1 MPQSQLLI
9 LHGDWYQ
16 TPDAVSSVS
25 KDDAKTHAYL
35 RDVAHVDVVPLPRA
49 GFATHVGVT

>member
-35 RDVAHVDVVPLPRA
+35 RDVAHVDVIPLPRA
-49 GFATHVGVT
+49 RFATHVGVT